1 MSSAPSISVGQ
12 YSTRGKKRQNEDS
25 YGVQMPGGTD
35 VELKGIAMVIAD
47 GMSAADAGKEAS
59 ESCVKSFLTDYY
71 CTHESLSVRNAASQ
85 ILSALNRWLYGLG
98 QSQHSSSKG
107 MVSTFSAMIMKSGT
121 AHIFHVGD
129 SRIYRRRGD
138 EFEQLTTDHRTWGA
152 NGEEYLS
159 RAVGI
164 DVNLDVDYRAS
175 PVEQDDVYVFVT
187 DGIHD
192 FISDNDIA
200 EQLDAADQD
209 LDQVAEIITNMAL
222 DNGSGDNITCQ
233 IVRID
238 DVGQTDEVTY
248 LNRLLHLPFP
258 PDLGPGMVLDG
269 YRIERELYSSS
280 RGHVYLAIDTPTNKP
295 VALKTPSITFEDDPV
310 YLELF
315 IREEWV
321 GKRLNNPH
329 VLKILNHDGKR
340 NFLYTVAEYVKG
352 QTLRQWMDDHPSPD
366 IPTVRGIINQ
376 IAAGL
381 RAFHRKDMIHRDLKP
396 ENILIDSLGTVK
408 IIDFGSTKIAGL
420 EEIKTPVN
428 RPEMLGTVDYTAPE
442 YHLGYVSSKQADIYS
457 LGVLAYQMLT
467 GKLPYGQGFK
477 NESAVR
483 RLSYTPAPQ
492 LNKDVPQWLDGA
504 IHKAVHISPAHRY
517 DLLSEFLVDISQPNN
532 KLAKQG
538 HVPLIEKNPIRF
550 WKVMLILSLMLNL
563 YLAAHFGS

>member
-1 MSSAPSISVGQ
+1 
-12 YSTRGKKRQNEDS
+12 
-25 YGVQMPGGTD
+25 MPGGTD
-35 VELKGIAMVIAD
+35 VDLKGIAMVIAD

-59 ESCVKSFLTDYY
+59 ESCVKSFLMDYY

-121 AHIFHVGD
+121 AHLFHVGD
-129 SRIYRRRGD
+129 SRIYRRRGY

-164 DVNLDVDYRAS
+164 DINLDVDYRAS
-175 PVEQDDVYVFVT
+175 PVEQNDIYVFVT
-187 DGIHD
+187 DGVHD
-192 FISDNDIA
+192 FVSDKEIAALLDDGEGDLDGAAKSISD
-200 EQLDAADQD
+200 L
-209 LDQVAEIITNMAL
+209 AL
-222 DNGSGDNITCQ
+222 EKGSGDNITCQ
-233 IVRID
+233 IVRIEE
-238 DVGQTDEVTY
+238 VGQTDEVTY
-248 LNRLLHLPFP
+248 LNRLQHLPFP

-280 RGHVYLAIDTPTNKP
+280 RGHVFLAIDTPTNRP

-321 GKRLNNPH
+321 GKRLNSPH
-329 VLKILNHDGKR
+329 VLKILGHEGKR
-340 NFLYTVAEYVKG
+340 NFLYTVAEYVEG
-352 QTLRQWMDDHPSPD
+352 QTLKQWMDDHPSPD
-366 IPTVRGIINQ
+366 ISVVRDIINQ

-396 ENILIDSLGTVK
+396 ENILIDNFGTVK

-420 EEIKTPVN
+420 EEISSPVD

-442 YHLGYVSSKQADIYS
+442 YHLGYESSKQVDIYS

-467 GKLPYGQGFK
+467 GALPYGQGFK
-477 NESAVR
+477 NKSAVR
-483 RLSYTPAPQ
+483 RLSYTPTFHH
-492 LNKDVPQWLDGA
+492 NKNIPQWLDAA
-504 IHKAVHISPAHRY
+504 IHKAVHVSPGHRY

-532 KLAKQG
+532 KLIKQD

-550 WKVMLILSLMLNL
+550 WKIMLILSLLLNL
-563 YLAAHFGS
+563 YLAFHFGS